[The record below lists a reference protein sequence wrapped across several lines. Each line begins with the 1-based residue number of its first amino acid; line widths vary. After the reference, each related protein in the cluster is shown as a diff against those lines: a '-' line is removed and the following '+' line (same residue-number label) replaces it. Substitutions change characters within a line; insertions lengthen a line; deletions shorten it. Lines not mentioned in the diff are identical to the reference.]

1 MMWTWLFFISFFLN
15 IIGLFYIRWFLKI
28 IQTINE
34 DIVNLSDMLSDFSQ
48 HIGSVY
54 ELEMFY
60 GDETLQGLL
69 DHGKDLVTT
78 LQGLDLV
85 LNEKE
90 EINIDEDEEEEQ
102 KK

>member
-1 MMWTWLFFISFFLN
+1 
-15 IIGLFYIRWFLKI
+15 
-28 IQTINE
+28 
-34 DIVNLSDMLSDFSQ
+34 
-48 HIGSVY
+48 
-54 ELEMFY
+54 
-60 GDETLQGLL
+60 LQGLL

-90 EINIDEDEEEEQ
+90 EINIDEDEKEEQ